1 MEISN
6 ITIRGRL
13 LASNAIISLL
23 LIGLMFVVYSA
34 ITTMGKTSHWVAHT
48 HEVIG
53 QSKGLVNSMVNQE
66 TGLRGFTIAG
76 QDDYLAPYIEG
87 RADFQQYLTTVKQ
100 LTRDNPAQQARFDQV
115 AEQAKK
121 WQEYAGSVIALRKEI
136 RDGEAI
142 NHQLKALI
150 DSGIGKQKVDD
161 IRAEIASMDLG
172 VIGDETLDAII
183 NMQTGLR
190 GFLLNHQERYLEPYN
205 DGKAIIVDNLPIIRG
220 TQLANKIQSWIDD
233 YAEVAI
239 NLMREANQFK
249 TMADLYV
256 FIEGDKGKQYMDSLR
271 AKVEEI
277 VNVELNLMKTRD
289 AAARSSAD
297 FASKAILFGGAIT
310 LSLTFIFA
318 YFTSRSIV
326 QPIDRAVILA
336 KKLAAGD
343 LRVKVINAG
352 NNEVGALLNAMQTI
366 ADNLKQMIGS
376 IAKTSEQLSESSLH
390 LSTTLDQT
398 GNGAKEQ
405 LNMTDQIA
413 VAMNQMSISVQE
425 VAQNAISAAQV
436 ASEADQEAQTGIS
449 VIEGTMGNIDKLDS
463 EINQTSNQLSNLVE
477 ETNNIG
483 KILDVIG
490 GIAEQT
496 NLLALNAAIEAARAG
511 EQGRGFAVVADEV
524 RVLAKRT
531 QESTTEIQS
540 LIERI
545 QGGTQDV
552 VGSMA
557 QSTDLLQSTISSAGQ
572 SGEAFS
578 AITQSISKLND
589 MNTQSASASEQQS
602 VTAEEVN
609 RNMLTV
615 NNISQE
621 SFDVTMSAV
630 ESCKEL
636 ARLSET
642 LHETVRKFKM

>member
-34 ITTMGKTSHWVAHT
+34 ISTMEKTSHWVAHT
-48 HEVIG
+48 HDVIG

-76 QDDYLAPYIEG
+76 QDDYLEPYIEG
-87 RADFQQYLTTVKQ
+87 SADFQQYLRTVKQ
-100 LTRDNPAQQARFDQV
+100 LTSDNPAQQARFDQV
-115 AEQAKK
+115 AEQARK
-121 WQEYAGSVIALRKEI
+121 WQEYAESVIALRKDI
-136 RDGEAI
+136 RNGESL
-142 NHQLKALI
+142 NVKLKTLI
-150 DSGIGKQKVDD
+150 DSGIGKQKMDGL
-161 IRAEIASMDLG
+161 RSEIASMDLG
-172 VIGDETLDAII
+172 LIGDETLNAMI
-183 NMQTGLR
+183 NMETGLR
-190 GFLLNHQERYLEPYN
+190 GFLLNRQEQFLDPYI
-205 DGKAIIVDNLPIIRG
+205 DGKAVITENLPIIRG
-220 TQLANKIQSWIDD
+220 TKLAYEIQFWIDD

-239 NLMREANQFK
+239 GLAREANQFK

-256 FIEGDKGKQYMDSLR
+256 QLDKNQGKEYMDGLR
-271 AKVEEI
+271 DKVAEI
-277 VNVELNLMKTRD
+277 VNIEQGLMAERD
-289 AAARSSAD
+289 VAARSSAAL
-297 FASKAILFGGAIT
+297 ASNTIIFGGAIT
-310 LSLTFIFA
+310 LVLTFIFA
-318 YFTSRSIV
+318 YLTSKSII
-326 QPIDRAVILA
+326 QPIDRAVTLA

-352 NNEVGALLNAMQTI
+352 NNEVGALLHAMQTI
-366 ADNLKQMIGS
+366 ADNLKQMIGN
-376 IAKTSEQLSESSLH
+376 IAKTSEQLNASSMQ

-425 VAQNAISAAQV
+425 VAQNAISAAHV
-436 ASEADQEAQTGIS
+436 ASEADQEAKNGIS
-449 VIEGTMGNIDKLDS
+449 VIEGTMGNIDKLDG
-463 EINQTSNQLSNLVE
+463 EINQTSNQLSSLVE

-531 QESTTEIQS
+531 QESTTEIQQ

-545 QGGTQDV
+545 QGGTQEV
-552 VGSMA
+552 VSSMS

-578 AITQSISKLND
+578 AITQSITKLND
-589 MNTQSASASEQQS
+589 MNTQSASASEEQS

-615 NNISQE
+615 NTISQE

-642 LHETVRKFKM
+642 LHETIRKFKM